1 MKYLIITAV
10 KAFEEEIKA
19 ILKKATINEYTYKDV
34 TGYRDFS
41 ELSINDNWFANEMNE
56 GESIF
61 FYSFVQN
68 EQIDN
73 IFELVTKFN
82 NKQKSMSTIHVAV
95 LNIERSI

>member
-10 KAFEEEIKA
+10 KAFEKEIKA
-19 ILKKATINEYTYKDV
+19 ILKKATVNEYTYKDV

-68 EQIDN
+68 EQVDKV
-73 IFELVTKFN
+73 FELVTKFN

-95 LNIERSI
+95 LNIEKSI

>member
-19 ILKKATINEYTYKDV
+19 ILKKANVNEYTYKDV

-41 ELSINDNWFANEMNE
+41 ELSINDNWFANEMSE

-61 FYSFVQN
+61 FYSFVQSA
-68 EQIDN
+68 QIDAV
-73 IFELVTKFN
+73 FELVTAFN
-82 NKQKSMSTIHVAV
+82 EKQKSLSTIHVVV
-95 LNIERSI
+95 LNIEKSI

>member
-68 EQIDN
+68 EQIDKV
-73 IFELVTKFN
+73 FELATKFN